1 MSLITLVMLIALSL
15 LYLTRWSKRKEN
27 DPLFNLVNKSD
38 GYLTKFD
45 DFLRRTIHCDALTA
59 FLIYTIAAALLTLVM
74 PMDVQEI
81 LIRFFANVVA
91 ALMILPF
98 VVEKAVVKYKDKVNA
113 AILQEMANLAG
124 WVVRNEKYFTFV
136 GGGFAALL
144 FFVLFR

>member
-1 MSLITLVMLIALSL
+1 MSLITLAMLIALSL
-15 LYLTRWSKRKEN
+15 LYMTRWTVRKEN
-27 DPLFNLVNKSD
+27 DPLFNLVDKSD

-45 DFLRRTIHCDALTA
+45 DFLRKTIHCDALTA
-59 FLIYTIAAALLTLVM
+59 FFIYAIAAALFTLLL
-74 PMDVQEI
+74 PLDPQGL

-113 AILQEMANLAG
+113 AILQELANLAA

-136 GGGFAALL
+136 GAGFAVLL